1 MQIEDV
7 GTGDRAT
14 TKQVQQP
21 IHGDGRTRQYLNERE
36 QAGNRAKGI
45 ARRAGL

>member
-14 TKQVQQP
+14 TKQVSSP
-21 IHGDGRTRQYLNERE
+21 STVT
-36 QAGNRAKGI
+36 AGTGNT
-45 ARRAGL
+45 